1 MQRPRKSD
9 GSRAFSRAHAP
20 CASGEVKGFSF
31 GSWNCRALAHRTE
44 GKMRA
49 KVRFLRQLLSAVDVC
64 VLQETH
70 CLAFE
75 ADRILNVLRHE
86 WVWRCSTGASRN
98 AGGSM
103 ILIRK
108 RLLGRE
114 DDLNVQEIIPGR
126 ITRSC
131 MQSGAKRCIIW
142 NVHNYDVSAADR
154 REVNRRIDAD
164 RRDAQQDPGNVAMW
178 LGGDFNFPPEVSPEF
193 SLRIPSSAT
202 RRNSRRQAAEAC
214 GCGRARQDAKAA
226 ASGGGDERQRE
237 RQRR

>member
-1 MQRPRKSD
+1 
-9 GSRAFSRAHAP
+9 
-20 CASGEVKGFSF
+20 
-31 GSWNCRALAHRTE
+31 
-44 GKMRA
+44 MRA

-108 RLLGRE
+108 RLLRRD
-114 DDLNVQEIIPGR
+114 DDLVVQEIIPRR

-131 MQSGAKRCIIW
+131 MQSVAKRCIIW

-164 RRDAQQDPGNVAMW
+164 RRDAQQDLGNVALW
-178 LGGDFNFPPEVSPEF
+178 LGGDCNSPPEVSPEF
-193 SLRIPSSAT
+193 SLRTPSSAT
-202 RRNSRRQAAEAC
+202 RRNSRRQSAEAC
-214 GCGRARQDAKAA
+214 GWPALMQLARMAGLKNAFSKQNYC
-226 ASGGGDERQRE
+226 RLNT
-237 RQRR
+237 